1 MAIVLAY
8 IESHKNANIDALCD
22 DYLKKLQGIFATK
35 TLVIPSSKVQLP
47 EQQKVLE
54 SDALLKKIKSS
65 DTLILCDERGKS
77 YASPKFSEW
86 IQQKLNHCRGD
97 LVIAIGGA
105 YGFSEELRQKCECI
119 KLSDFV
125 FPHQIAR
132 LVLTEQIYRAYQIS
146 KNTGY
151 HHI

>member
-8 IESHKNANIDALCD
+8 IESHKNEHIDALCN
-22 DYLKKLQGIFATK
+22 DYLKKLQGIFTTK
-35 TLVIPSSKVQLP
+35 TWVIPSSKVSLP
-47 EQQKVLE
+47 EQQQLIE
-54 SDALLKKIKSS
+54 SEALKKKVKPQ

-77 YASPKFSEW
+77 FSSPKFSEF
-86 IQQKLNHCRGD
+86 IQLKMNYSRGD
-97 LVIAIGGA
+97 LIFAIGGA
-105 YGFSEELRQKCECI
+105 YGFSEELRQQCECI
-119 KLSDFV
+119 KLSEFV

>member
-1 MAIVLAY
+1 MAIIIAY
-8 IESHKNANIDALCD
+8 IESHKNAQIEALCQ
-22 DYLKKLQGIFATK
+22 DYLKKLQGIFSTK
-35 TLVIPSSKVQLP
+35 TWNIPSSKVSQP
-47 EQQKVLE
+47 EQQQVIE
-54 SDALLKKIKSS
+54 SEALRKRLKPS
-65 DTLILCDERGKS
+65 DTLILCDERGNS
-77 YASPKFSEW
+77 YSSPKFSSW
-86 IQQKLNHCRGD
+86 IQQKLNHSRGD
-97 LVIAIGGA
+97 LIFAIGGA
-105 YGFSEELRQKCECI
+105 YGFSEELRKQHECI